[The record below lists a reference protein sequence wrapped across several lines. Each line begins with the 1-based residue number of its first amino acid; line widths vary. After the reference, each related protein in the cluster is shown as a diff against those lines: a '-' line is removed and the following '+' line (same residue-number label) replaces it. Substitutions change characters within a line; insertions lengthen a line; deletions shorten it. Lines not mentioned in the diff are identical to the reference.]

1 MALALQSAFERGRV
15 AVVNAYCVL
24 KKRPKP
30 SRPERIVHQ
39 GQSAGGETVKAAFGV
54 HNSGTA
60 GGGACELNG
69 RFDPFAAAAAKINFL

>member
-1 MALALQSAFERGRV
+1 
-15 AVVNAYCVL
+15 L
-24 KKRPKP
+24 KKRPEALA
-30 SRPERIVHQ
+30 PERIVHQ

-69 RFDPFAAAAAKINFL
+69 RFDPFAAAAAK